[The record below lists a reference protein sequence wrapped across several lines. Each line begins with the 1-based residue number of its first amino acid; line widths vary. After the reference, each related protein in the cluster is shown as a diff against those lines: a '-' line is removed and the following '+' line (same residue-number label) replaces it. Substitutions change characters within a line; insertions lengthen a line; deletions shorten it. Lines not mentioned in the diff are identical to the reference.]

1 MGVRRLSYQNKTK
14 NSDIMTL
21 FLTIA
26 VALVLF
32 CLFLRVDELED
43 RNRELEDKL
52 DMFNA
57 DLRAL
62 RDRLERL
69 RRKVENPDEA

>member
-1 MGVRRLSYQNKTK
+1 MGVRRLPHQNKTK

>member
-1 MGVRRLSYQNKTK
+1 
-14 NSDIMTL
+14 MTL
-21 FLTIA
+21 FLTIT

-69 RRKVENPDEA
+69 RSKVENPDEA

>member
-1 MGVRRLSYQNKTK
+1 
-14 NSDIMTL
+14 MTL

-52 DMFNA
+52 DMSNA

>member
-1 MGVRRLSYQNKTK
+1 
-14 NSDIMTL
+14 MTL
-21 FLTIA
+21 FLTIT